1 MTDVTDRWTHRRE
14 GGNSSLYN
22 NKNRVHHFQFLSL
35 FHHGQVETSQ
45 DWLHRPITPWS
56 IRNMQNSIV
65 TNFII
70 VKYKLAF

>member
-1 MTDVTDRWTHRRE
+1 MTYRQFYHHGEIGLKIEND
-14 GGNSSLYN
+14 G
-22 NKNRVHHFQFLSL
+22 KVHYFPFLSL